1 MSSRRARRRR
11 DAVVRILLL
20 IGALVAFLA
29 PLAWTALASIGVLPD
44 NVTSPPSLKGPITL
58 DHFREVG
65 VAEPTFWQELMTSTA
80 AAACATALAILCS
93 FLAAFGLARSRFI
106 GKPLLTEGF
115 LVLASLPAMAYVIP
129 LSDLMRRVHLADT
142 FAGVVLTEAAVMT
155 PLAVYVLHGALR
167 QLSPEWEEAA
177 VLDGAGLFRMLRE
190 VVLPLSAPT
199 VAATAIVLFV
209 LAWNLLLVPLV
220 LTSGEIKTI
229 PVAMM
234 DFFTFERELDWPTA
248 AAALV
253 ISLIPVA
260 ILGGV
265 FHRVL
270 ERFSLDAR
278 PQDIG

>member
-1 MSSRRARRRR
+1 MRTLRARRRR
-11 DAVVRILLL
+11 DAIIRIFLLTA
-20 IGALVAFLA
+20 ALVAFLL
-29 PLAWTALASIGVLPD
+29 PLTWTVLASFGSLPD
-44 NVTSPPSLKGPITL
+44 NSTRPPSWKGPITF

-65 VAEPTFWQELMTSTA
+65 IAEPSFWQELATSTA
-80 AAACATALAILCS
+80 AAACAAALAVLCS
-93 FLAAFGLARSRFI
+93 FLAAFGLARSRFA
-106 GKPLLTEGF
+106 GKSLLTEGF

-129 LSDLMRRVHLADT
+129 LSDLMRRAHLADT

-167 QLSPEWEEAA
+167 QLSTEWEEAA
-177 VLDGAGLFRMLRE
+177 VLDGAGLFRVLGE
-190 VVLPLSAPT
+190 VVLPLTAPA

-220 LTSGEIKTI
+220 LTSGEIKTV

-253 ISLIPVA
+253 ISLVPVA

-265 FHRVL
+265 CHRVL

-278 PQDIG
+278 VGA